1 MRGKFKLMAQV
12 EDVNGNGIDDVVV
25 QFEDDDGVFS
35 EGDTTATVTGQAAL
49 GNPPVATEIRGTDA
63 VCIVP

>member
-1 MRGKFKLMAQV
+1 MRGKFKLMAHV
-12 EDVNGNGIDDVVV
+12 EDANGDGIDDVVV
-25 QFEDDDGVFS
+25 QFEDDDGVFI
-35 EGDTTATVTGQAAL
+35 EGDTAATVTGQAAL